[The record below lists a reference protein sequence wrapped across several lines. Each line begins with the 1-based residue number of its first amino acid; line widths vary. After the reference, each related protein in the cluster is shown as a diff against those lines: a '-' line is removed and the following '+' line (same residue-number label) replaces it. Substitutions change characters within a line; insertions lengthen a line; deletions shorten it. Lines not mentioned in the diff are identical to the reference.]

1 MTGLRNKNFIKI
13 ILTKAPVILLFV
25 SVLNDYDFNYLSLK
39 YFSFNFSYILI
50 FYYSLKKSESLG
62 YTYIFIA
69 GLFNDVV
76 TGTPVGLSSLMYL
89 ILCVAASYLRNIT
102 LRPSLLKDCIFFL
115 LTILIINS
123 LLFLSLKFIFNFEL
137 NYFDQIIMCAH
148 YSHGVLIRYSVYSQY
163 TYTVCPCKVAYVL
176 PREGTCTC
184 ICTFGCCV

>member
-1 MTGLRNKNFIKI
+1 MIKI
-13 ILTKAPVILLFV
+13 RQKNIIKNIHRYTPITLLYI
-25 SVLNDYDFNYLSLK
+25 SVLNEFDFNNLGST

-115 LTILIINS
+115 VTILIINS
-123 LLFLSLKFIFNFEL
+123 LLFVSLNFIFNYEL
-137 NYFDQIIMCAH
+137 SYFDQIIN
-148 YSHGVLIRYSVYSQY
+148 I
-163 TYTVCPCKVAYVL
+163 
-176 PREGTCTC
+176 
-184 ICTFGCCV
+184 TFTFLFYFLFSSLFDFSENHFMSSNNVR

>member
-1 MTGLRNKNFIKI
+1 MTELKNQKFIRKI
-13 ILTKAPVILLFV
+13 LSRIPIILLFI
-25 SVLNDYDFNYLSLK
+25 SVLNNYDFNYLGLK

-76 TGTPVGLSSLMYL
+76 IGTPIGLSSLMYL

-102 LRPSLLKDCIFFL
+102 LRPSLIKDCIFFL

-123 LLFLSLKFIFNFEL
+123 LLFLILNFIFDREV
-137 NYFDQIIMCAH
+137 NYFDQMVNI
-148 YSHGVLIRYSVYSQY
+148 
-163 TYTVCPCKVAYVL
+163 TYTFLFYFIFSNLFDFFEIYILGSNNV
-176 PREGTCTC
+176 R
-184 ICTFGCCV
+184 